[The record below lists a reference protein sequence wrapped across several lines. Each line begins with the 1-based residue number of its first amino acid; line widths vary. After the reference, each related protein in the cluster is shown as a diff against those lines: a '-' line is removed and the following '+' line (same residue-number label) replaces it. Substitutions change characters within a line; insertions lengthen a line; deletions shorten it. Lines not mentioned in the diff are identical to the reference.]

1 MISYLLKHHAHLLSA
16 LAGHV
21 WILCLVLFFGIIIS
35 SLLGF
40 AVCRFRVLRAPVLIA
55 LGLLYTVP
63 SLAFFALLIP
73 VLGLGVKN
81 AVTALV
87 CYSLFF
93 ILRNFIEGVDGID
106 PQIIEAGEAMGY
118 SPAELFFNIELPLAL
133 PAIIAG
139 VRTASVS
146 TIGIGCVAYAVGA
159 GGIGTVLFEGM
170 RQMSYVKIAWGIVLA
185 IALSVTV
192 NNILLGVENHFARR
206 ADPGRGSD
214 SSEV

>member
-1 MISYLLKHHAHLLSA
+1 MISYMLRHYMHLLSA

-21 WILCLVLFFGIIIS
+21 QILFLVLFFGIIIS

-40 AVCRFRVLRAPVLIA
+40 VVCRNRALRAPVLMV

-73 VLGLGVKN
+73 FLGLGVKN

-106 PQIIEAGEAMGY
+106 PLIIEAGEAMGY
-118 SPAELFFNIELPLAL
+118 SRTELFFNIELPLAM

-170 RQMSYVKIAWGIVLA
+170 RQMSYVKIAWGIILA
-185 IALSVTV
+185 ITLSVAV
-192 NNILLGVENHFARR
+192 NSILLGVENHFARK
-206 ADPGRGSD
+206 ADPGRSSD
-214 SSEV
+214 SMV